1 MKVDDAIAK
10 LLKAKKRL
18 EPEQGRIA
26 RRNARTATLAALAAV
41 RKALDEEFPAIA
53 KPRRIA
59 VSMSKE
65 AVQRRA
71 KRKLYG
77 YVKIELPTVLR
88 LHECGVKTVRRPSA
102 TAPKAMSEGAHYGP
116 RWAVDALRAKVEPA
130 QIKKA
135 IRSPKER
142 KKIEA
147 YIRLGGGAT

>member
-26 RRNARTATLAALAAV
+26 RRNARTATLAALTAV
-41 RKALDEEFPAIA
+41 RKALDEEFPAIR
-53 KPRRIA
+53 KERRVTVA
-59 VSMSKE
+59 MSQE
-65 AVQRRA
+65 AVARRR
-71 KRKLYG
+71 KRRVATEFLKVSAADAAALQG
-77 YVKIELPTVLR
+77 A
-88 LHECGVKTVRRPSA
+88 GVKATLPAGCDPATGWLVPKWAGIAYRRGVG
-102 TAPKAMSEGAHYGP
+102 TK
-116 RWAVDALRAKVEPA
+116 

-147 YIRLGGGAT
+147 YIRLGGGS

>member
-1 MKVDDAIAK
+1 MKIDDAIAK

-26 RRNARTATLAALAAV
+26 RRNARAATLAALAAV
-41 RKALDEEFPAIA
+41 RKALDEEFPAIR
-53 KPRRIA
+53 KERRVA
-59 VSMSKE
+59 VSMAKE
-65 AVQRRA
+65 AIQRRA
-71 KRKLYG
+71 KKKLSKLSR
-77 YVKIELPTVLR
+77 VELPTVLR
-88 LHECGVKTVRRPSA
+88 LHECGVRTVTRKGF
-102 TAPKAMSEGAHYGP
+102 APNETWHYGP
-116 RWAVDALRAKVEPA
+116 SWAVNALRAKVEPA